1 MNHIYIFAKRFDCYL
16 ETQCF
21 DSINQ
26 LYIYIYIQEAYCLA
40 LSKLKEAMEEPQQKS
55 MAFINNMHSQLRE
68 LTMATTSAPNSD
80 QPAAATT
87 SSSDQCTFRRN
98 PTI

>member
-1 MNHIYIFAKRFDCYL
+1 MQRDLIVIWRPNVLI
-16 ETQCF
+16 
-21 DSINQ
+21 Q
-26 LYIYIYIQEAYCLA
+26 LTNCIYIYIYIQEAYCLA